1 MTVAAEVGTADV
13 RAAAERFGLVGR
25 PVCLHSALSSFGRVA
40 GGADAVV
47 DGLLAAGC
55 TVLVPSASAV
65 FAAPPPAGHT
75 PLPHNSED
83 DGSIPAAPP
92 AAGYDAA
99 GDTVDRAM
107 GAIPR
112 AVLARQGRS
121 RGAHPLSSFAAVGP
135 LAEPLVAG
143 QSADDVFA
151 PLRELA
157 ERGGAVVLA
166 GVGLDALTL
175 LHAAEEDAGLRLMV
189 RWARVGDATG
199 PVAVRHGG
207 CSRGFERLAPAVA
220 HLERAGVVGA
230 SRWRTYPAA
239 ELLAAAGAVFRR
251 DRLAG
256 VCHDPGCRRC
266 AARIAETG
274 GVIETR

>member
-1 MTVAAEVGTADV
+1 MTAETTEVTTADV
-13 RAAAERFGLVGR
+13 RAAAERLGLAGR

-55 TVLVPSASAV
+55 TVLVPSASAT
-65 FAAPPPAGHT
+65 FAAPPPAGHV

-83 DGSIPAAPP
+83 DGSIPAVAP
-92 AAGYDAA
+92 ATGYDPAE
-99 GDTVDRAM
+99 DTVDRGM

-112 AVLARQGRS
+112 AVLARPDRY
-121 RGAHPLSSFAAVGP
+121 RGANPLSSFAAVGP

-143 QSADDVFA
+143 QSAADPFA
-151 PLRELA
+151 PLRELG
-157 ERGGAVVLA
+157 RHDGVVVLA

-175 LHAAEEDAGLRLMV
+175 LHAAEEAAGLALMV
-189 RWARVGDATG
+189 RWARVGGVDA
-199 PVAVRHGG
+199 PVETRHGG

-220 HLERAGVVGA
+220 HLERTGVVGA

-239 ELLAAAGAVFRR
+239 QVLAAAADAFRR
-251 DRLAG
+251 DPLAG

-266 AARIAETG
+266 AARVVA
-274 GVIETR
+274 R